1 MKDRSLRSKKG
12 VETRGR
18 EVDLAVENANELGVV
33 KIHEN
38 VISSIVRK
46 ATCSV
51 EGVSRLA
58 GSALVDNI
66 AEIVG
71 SRKMHDRAIGIKIDG
86 AEVEIEVK
94 VNVEYGSHVPSLAA
108 NVQSSVMENVE
119 RITGMKVTKVDVVIQ
134 ELEEEPEEEE
144 EEEENEEEEDNE

>member
-1 MKDRSLRSKKG
+1 MKDRSSRSKRNEDG
-12 VETRGR
+12 RGR
-18 EVDLAVENANELGVV
+18 DMELAAENSNELGVV

-38 VISSIVRK
+38 VISSIVRR

-51 EGVSRLA
+51 EGVARLA

-86 AEVEIEVK
+86 SEVEIEVK
-94 VNVEYGSHVPSLAA
+94 VNVEYGSHVPTLAA
-108 NVQSSVMENVE
+108 NVQSTVMDEVE
-119 RITGMKVTKVDVVIQ
+119 KITGMKVTKVDVVIQ

-144 EEEENEEEEDNE
+144 EEPEEEDSE